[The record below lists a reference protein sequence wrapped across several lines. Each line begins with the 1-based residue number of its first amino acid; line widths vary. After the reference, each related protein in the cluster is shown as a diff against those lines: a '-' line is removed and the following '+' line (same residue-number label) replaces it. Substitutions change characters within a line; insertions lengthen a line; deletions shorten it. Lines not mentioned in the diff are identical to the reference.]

1 VDWQLD
7 ALVWQNGW
15 MSAALSS
22 NHACYVYRDQ
32 ADLVRTAARFIA
44 DGIQAGERCWYVAK
58 GDETDALRHTL
69 RDRGVAVAAAER
81 RGALQLYTPTQIYKA
96 VQPFS
101 AERMME
107 VFSDGISAA
116 LTEGYAGFRAAGEM
130 SWADHPAFRGQLLEY
145 EHLITAL
152 LVNSRATGLCL
163 FDVRSPHLAAVVAA
177 HPLVARSGGELA
189 PNPRFGS
196 RRTAGHARH
205 GDDQ

>member
-1 VDWQLD
+1 
-7 ALVWQNGW
+7 

-22 NHACYVYRDQ
+22 NHACYVYRDR

-58 GDETDALRHTL
+58 GAETDALRHTL
-69 RDRGVAVAAAER
+69 RDLGVAVAAAER
-81 RGALQLYTPTQIYKA
+81 RGALQLYTPPEIYKA

-107 VFSDGISAA
+107 EFSDGISAA

-152 LVNSRATGLCL
+152 LVNSHATGLCL

-177 HPLVARSGGELA
+177 HPLVARAGGELER
-189 PNPRFGS
+189 NPRFS
-196 RRTAGHARH
+196 VRRSLHH
-205 GDDQ
+205 P